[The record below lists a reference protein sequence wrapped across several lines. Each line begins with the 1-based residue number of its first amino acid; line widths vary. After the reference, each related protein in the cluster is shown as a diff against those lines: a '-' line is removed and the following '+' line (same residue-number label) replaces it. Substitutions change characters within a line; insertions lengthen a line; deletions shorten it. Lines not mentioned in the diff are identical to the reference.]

1 MALVIVVLL
10 NILIAQLSYTYS
22 EAKKTAKLQYAIDTM
37 FIVTRLEYSRLAR
50 WVRFI
55 LFPLFVSIR
64 FFSYYDMCLILLG
77 NYFLFL
83 MPATQGMAIAVV
95 KSHTRVSRERLAREE
110 ANGPYFS
117 RPRDSLRSTLAILK

>member
-1 MALVIVVLL
+1 MVSFSFLYLVSWLVILILLAYMTLVIVVLL

-55 LFPLFVSIR
+55 LLPLFVSIR
-64 FFSYYDMCLILLG
+64 FFLLRYVS
-77 NYFLFL
+77 NLF
-83 MPATQGMAIAVV
+83 
-95 KSHTRVSRERLAREE
+95 R
-110 ANGPYFS
+110 
-117 RPRDSLRSTLAILK
+117 